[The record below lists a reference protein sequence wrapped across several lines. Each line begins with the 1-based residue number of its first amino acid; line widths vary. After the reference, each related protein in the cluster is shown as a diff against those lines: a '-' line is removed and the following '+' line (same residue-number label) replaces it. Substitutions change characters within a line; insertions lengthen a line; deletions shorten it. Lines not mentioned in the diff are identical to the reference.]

1 MNFKK
6 IIATVAAAAVAVTTM
21 AVSAFAIDLDSSY
34 TGDWSLSSAIS
45 KADLTA
51 IGGDVQITINYT
63 VEAKT
68 PNIFAPANAETW
80 DHLADM
86 AGTNA
91 KFSSDDLVSKT
102 DGFFAVRSDKTSAT
116 FVISADAI
124 ANLGD
129 TGLAFQV
136 NNVTINSAELAAG
149 TLGDEITRI
158 AEGDV
163 EAFNNGSLDPW
174 AAPAEDEAAADDTTA
189 AEEDDADAV
198 EEDTDDAD
206 DAVVAD
212 DDADDAV
219 VDDAADE
226 DVTADNTAADTT
238 EDAPA
243 ADTTATAPVATGN
256 TSAAVVLSVMAVAG
270 VAAIAAKKRK

>member
-68 PNIFAPANAETW
+68 PHIFAPANAETW

-91 KFSSDDLVSKT
+91 KFSSADLVSKP

-174 AAPAEDEAAADDTTA
+174 AAPAEDTAAA
-189 AEEDDADAV
+189 EDDGTEAV

-206 DAVVAD
+206 DTVVAD

-219 VDDAADE
+219 VDDAADDAADE
-226 DVTADNTAADTT
+226 DVTVENTAADTT
-238 EDAPA
+238 DDAPA
-243 ADTTATAPVATGN
+243 ADTTTPVATGN
-256 TSAAVVLSVMAVAG
+256 TSAAVILSVMAVAG
-270 VAAIAAKKRK
+270 AVAIAAKKRK

>member
-21 AVSAFAIDLDSSY
+21 AVSTFAINLDSSY
-34 TGDWSLSSAIS
+34 PGDWKLSTAIS

-51 IGGDVQITINYT
+51 VGGDVQITINYT

-68 PNIFAPANAETW
+68 PNIFAPSNAETW

-91 KFSSDDLVSKT
+91 KFSSSDLVAKP

-116 FVISADAI
+116 FVMSAADI
-124 ANLGD
+124 AKLGD

-136 NNVTINSAELAAG
+136 NNVTINSAELSAG

-158 AEGDV
+158 ADGDA

-174 AAPAEDEAAADDTTA
+174 AAAAPAEEAAPADDTAAAEDDGAEAVEENTA
-189 AEEDDADAV
+189 AEDD
-198 EEDTDDAD
+198 T
-206 DAVVAD
+206 VVAD
-212 DDADDAV
+212 DDAADEDAAS
-219 VDDAADE
+219 DDAA
-226 DVTADNTAADTT
+226 AADTT
-238 EDAPA
+238 EADAPA

-256 TSAAVVLSVMAVAG
+256 ASAAVILSVMAVAG
-270 VAAIAAKKRK
+270 VAAVAAKKRK